1 MENQP
6 PTILCGFLA
15 DGSPLFDLLCQ
26 KLAQTFQLR
35 AFNAATAAQ
44 AEHLCDVLLVPL
56 QPDAVGQ
63 QRASTMAIKG
73 LTSKVPTIALLRSV
87 NSRTTAEAMEA
98 GAFACW
104 CASDSIEELQ
114 GIIRRASQ
122 FRSLQNALDQ
132 MSSPGSLSAQ
142 KQPIVG
148 GTKIASLISLAS
160 RLARSDVN
168 VLITGETG
176 TGKEAFA
183 RLLHEAG
190 PRANAPFIAVA
201 CSSLP
206 ETLIEAELF
215 GHERGAFTGANAS
228 RRGRF
233 EEVGAGTLFLDEI
246 AELSPVVQVKL
257 LRVLQE
263 RAFERLGSSRPIR
276 CHARIVFATHQ
287 SLRALAAEGKFRL
300 DLYYRLSGAQIHLP
314 PLRERTDDIRLLAEY
329 FIACAAARQKR
340 PVPRLSE
347 SSIAFLKQHDWPGN
361 VRELQNLMEVVVA
374 LEDDR
379 VIEPPHITPHL
390 QIATEAETLSLD
402 GSFEQEVRAFKRRLI
417 ERTLLEHQNNK
428 LQAAKSLGL
437 ARSSLHRLIDE
448 LHIESVRTRASKQFP
463 IDTQTK
469 YPN

>member
-1 MENQP
+1 M
-6 PTILCGFLA
+6 
-15 DGSPLFDLLCQ
+15 
-26 KLAQTFQLR
+26 
-35 AFNAATAAQ
+35 
-44 AEHLCDVLLVPL
+44 
-56 QPDAVGQ
+56 
-63 QRASTMAIKG
+63 
-73 LTSKVPTIALLRSV
+73 
-87 NSRTTAEAMEA
+87 
-98 GAFACW
+98 
-104 CASDSIEELQ
+104 
-114 GIIRRASQ
+114 IRRASQ
-122 FRSLQNALDQ
+122 FRSLQHTLEQ
-132 MSSPGSLSAQ
+132 LSSPLSLSAQ

-206 ETLIEAELF
+206 ETLIESELF
-215 GHERGAFTGANAS
+215 GHERGAFTGANSS

-233 EEVGAGTLFLDEI
+233 EDVGAGTLFIDEI
-246 AELSPVVQVKL
+246 AELSPFVQVKL

-263 RAFERLGSSRPIR
+263 RTFERLGSSRPIR

-287 SLRALAAEGKFRL
+287 SLRELTTAGKFRL
-300 DLYYRLSGAQIHLP
+300 DLYYRLTGAQIHLP
-314 PLRERTDDIRLLAEY
+314 PLRERTEDIRLLAEY

-340 PVPRLSE
+340 PVPALSE
-347 SSIAFLKQHDWPGN
+347 SAVALLKQHDWPGN

-374 LEDDR
+374 LEDDKI
-379 VIEPPHITPHL
+379 IEPSHISSHL
-390 QIATEAETLSLD
+390 QIATDEQRILLD

-417 ERTLLEHQNNK
+417 ERTLFEHQNNK

-448 LHIESVRTRASKQFP
+448 LHIESVRPRHAKQFP
-463 IDTQTK
+463 LDS
-469 YPN
+469 

>member
-1 MENQP
+1 METKSA
-6 PTILCGFLA
+6 TIVCGYLA
-15 DGSPLFDLLCQ
+15 DGSHLFRLLCE
-26 KLAQTFQLR
+26 KLEQIFELK
-35 AFNAATAAQ
+35 AFNAVTVAQ
-44 AEHLCDVLLVPL
+44 AHNVCDVLLVPL
-56 QPDAVGQ
+56 VPDSDGQ
-63 QRASTMAIKG
+63 QRVSMQAIEV
-73 LTSKVPTIALLRSV
+73 LSSKVPTIALLPAV
-87 NSRTTAEAMEA
+87 NSRMTTEAMEV

-114 GIIRRASQ
+114 GMIRRASQ
-122 FRSLQNALDQ
+122 FRSLQHTLEQ
-132 MSSPGSLSAQ
+132 LSSPLSLSAQ

-206 ETLIEAELF
+206 ETLIESELF
-215 GHERGAFTGANAS
+215 GHERGAFTGANSS

-233 EEVGAGTLFLDEI
+233 EDVGAGTLFIDEI
-246 AELSPVVQVKL
+246 AELSPFVQVKL

-263 RAFERLGSSRPIR
+263 RTFERLGSSRPIR

-287 SLRALAAEGKFRL
+287 SLRELTTAGKFRL
-300 DLYYRLSGAQIHLP
+300 DLYYRLTGAQIHLP
-314 PLRERTDDIRLLAEY
+314 PLRERTEDIRLLAEY

-340 PVPRLSE
+340 PVPALSE
-347 SSIAFLKQHDWPGN
+347 SAVALLKQHDWPGN

-374 LEDDR
+374 LEDDKI
-379 VIEPPHITPHL
+379 IEPSHISSHL
-390 QIATEAETLSLD
+390 QIAIDEQRILLD

-417 ERTLLEHQNNK
+417 ERTLFEHQNNK
-428 LQAAKSLGL
+428 VEAARSLGL

-448 LHIESVRTRASKQFP
+448 LHIQSVRQRAPKQFP
-463 IDTQTK
+463 MDS
-469 YPN
+469 